1 MIKVIDVTEQKK
13 TFKKVFNNDCMS
25 QFFVCINFEEKKI
38 IVSTIDNYT
47 NVRRLEL
54 PFENTWNTQNLKKLN
69 LSSIGRNHVLWD
81 FIFNKDGFLVKT
93 YKNTYRDLITTSK
106 DHGTVYTMAEIIFKT
121 KRKEFEYFAYETDT
135 ITVIDKI

>member
-1 MIKVIDVTEQKK
+1 MIKVINVAEQKK

-25 QFFVCINFEEKKI
+25 RFFVCINFVESKI
-38 IVSTIDNYT
+38 IVSTLDNYN
-47 NVRRLEL
+47 NVRRLEM
-54 PFENTWNTQNLKKLN
+54 PFENTWNTQHLKKLN

-81 FIFNKDGFLVKT
+81 FIFNKEGFLVET

-106 DHGTVYTMAEIIFKT
+106 DHGTVYTMAEIVFRT
-121 KRKEFEYFAYETDT
+121 KRKEFEYFSYETDT

>member
-1 MIKVIDVTEQKK
+1 MVKVINVAEQKK

-25 QFFVCINFEEKKI
+25 RFFVCINFEEKKI

-47 NVRRLEL
+47 NVRRLEM
-54 PFENTWNTQNLKKLN
+54 PFESTWNTQNLKKLN

-81 FIFNKDGFLVKT
+81 FIFNKDGFLAEA

-106 DHGTVYTMAEIIFKT
+106 DHGTVYTMAEIVFRT
-121 KRKEFEYFAYETDT
+121 KRKEFEYFSYETDT